1 MERDP
6 LEPDYEEE
14 EMLDEAAPP
23 SGMRLWIESMGMNAD
38 LVYFIVFLSVIVLFI
53 LYRVRNAERH
63 SELRADLEISE
74 IARN

>member
-38 LVYFIVFLSVIVLFI
+38 LVYFIAFLSVIVLFI
-53 LYRVRNAERH
+53 LYRVRNAEKK
-63 SELRADLEISE
+63 SELS
-74 IARN
+74 